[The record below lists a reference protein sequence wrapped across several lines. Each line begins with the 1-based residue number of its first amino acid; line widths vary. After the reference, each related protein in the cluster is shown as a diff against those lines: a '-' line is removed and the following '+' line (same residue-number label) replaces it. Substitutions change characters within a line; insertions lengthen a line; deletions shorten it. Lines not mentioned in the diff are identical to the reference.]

1 MKYATLFSASLATSL
16 LAACTLTP
24 RYVRPTAPVD
34 TQYPDAA
41 GAPTDR
47 AGTSTAPTRTAPAP
61 TAPAAAAAA
70 AADID
75 WQTFYAD
82 PKLRA
87 VIDLALANNRD
98 LRVSIL
104 NIEKAR
110 AQYRVQ
116 RAQSWPEVDA
126 AGAASVNRTPG
137 SLSVSGEPTTSRQY
151 SATIGISAYELD
163 LFGRVRSLNGQ
174 ALEQFLATAEARRA
188 TQISLIAEVATA
200 YLTWAA
206 DQEQLALS
214 RQTLQTQSESYEL
227 TRRRFELG
235 TASELTLRQIQ
246 TSVDTARV
254 DVASYSK
261 LIAQDRNSLALLVG
275 APVPKELAATRLS
288 DTVSTIADLP
298 PGLPSDLL
306 QRRPDIL
313 QAEHELKAAHFNIGA
328 ARAAFY
334 PRITLTGSAGS
345 SSADLSGL
353 FANGSGAWSFAP
365 QITLP
370 LFAGGAN
377 RANLDATRVERQIQ
391 VAQYER
397 AIQSAFREVADA
409 LAERSTVGEQLAAR
423 LSLVNAA
430 TASFNLSQAR
440 YERGIDSYLDVLDS
454 QRSMYSAQQ
463 GLIQTR
469 LQQLTN
475 TATLYKAL
483 GGGRPDAS
491 NPTSPSFLR

>member
-1 MKYATLFSASLATSL
+1 MKYATLLIGSLAALL
-16 LAACTLTP
+16 LAGCTMTP
-24 RYVRPTAPVD
+24 HYERPVAPVD
-34 TQYPDAA
+34 ADYPDR
-41 GAPTDR
+41 D
-47 AGTSTAPTRTAPAP
+47 GTTTELT
-61 TAPAAAAAA
+61 

-75 WQTFYAD
+75 WQSFYAD

-87 VIDLALANNRD
+87 LIELALANNRD
-98 LRVSIL
+98 LRVAIL
-104 NIEKAR
+104 NIEQAR

-116 RAQSWPEVDA
+116 RSQSFPAVDA
-126 AGAASVNRTPG
+126 AESVNANRTPG

-151 SATIGISAYELD
+151 SASIGVSAFELD

-174 ALEQFLATAEARRA
+174 ALEQFLATTEARRA
-188 TQISLIAEVATA
+188 AQISLIAEVANA

-214 RQTLQTQSESYEL
+214 RQTLQSQSESYEL

-235 TASELTLRQIQ
+235 SASELTLRQIQ

-254 DVASYSK
+254 DVARYTR
-261 LIAQDRNSLALLVG
+261 LIAQDRNALVLLVG
-275 APVPKELAATRLS
+275 ASVPNELAATLLS

-298 PGLPSDLL
+298 AGLPSDLL

-313 QAEHELKAAHFNIGA
+313 QAEHELKAAHFDIGA

-334 PRITLTGSAGS
+334 PRISLTGSVGS

-353 FANGSGAWSFAP
+353 FEDGSGAWSFVP
-365 QITLP
+365 QISVP

-377 RANLDATRVERQIQ
+377 RANLDAARVGREIEI
-391 VAQYER
+391 AQYER

-409 LAERSTVGEQLAAR
+409 LAERSTVDEQLAAR
-423 LSLVNAA
+423 LSLVDA
-430 TASFNLSQAR
+430 TAASFTLSQAR
-440 YERGIDSYLDVLDS
+440 YERGVDSYLDVLDS

-463 GLIQTR
+463 ALIDTR

-475 TATLYKAL
+475 TVTLYKAL
-483 GGGRPDAS
+483 GGGWS
-491 NPTSPSFLR
+491 E